1 MVSPQPIL
9 RFPAAGALALSLALA
24 GCVPSMPLGLAS
36 KSPETPGQ
44 IALSNS
50 QPERKVEG
58 SAVIADLASRSS
70 VLPANSHYARIAQSV
85 LAAEAGSARA
95 ELRVK
100 KLTAEARS
108 KNWLPTLG
116 PSVSLTSLG
125 SVVTSILVEQT
136 LFDFG
141 RRQGAREY
149 AVADVE
155 VAAVNLSIDGNARI
169 AKALTLYIEAEAAR
183 ARAAVAEKAM
193 GRLNEFDRIMALRVQ
208 GGVSN
213 MSEQTV
219 LRQKLIEMQ
228 AMLQADRDAEILANA
243 ELDQLAGAP
252 VSAGR
257 GLTELPAQMPRVTP
271 LAVRLSEAEKER
283 SIAELKV
290 ARADNLPGLSA
301 SKDLTRGG
309 GIGASLGME
318 NGIGLGTGAQMEA
331 IGAGANAA
339 IARVA
344 QAGQDAERARI
355 ALEMRIANL
364 ERQETAQAE
373 VARQTRANLS
383 RFEQQYKAGVRPLM
397 DLVGQHESLARME
410 RDLVTMR
417 HDRAKARVEIARDL
431 GLLAPGAG
439 I

>member
-1 MVSPQPIL
+1 MVQPK
-9 RFPAAGALALSLALA
+9 RFSHQPGAAAVTLALFLS
-24 GCVPSMPLGLAS
+24 GCGMSMPLGFAS
-36 KSPETPGQ
+36 KSPESPGQ
-44 IALSNS
+44 LALSS
-50 QPERKVEG
+50 AQPERKVEG
-58 SAVIADLASRSS
+58 SALIADLASRSS
-70 VLPANSHYARIAQSV
+70 VLPSNSHYARIASSV
-85 LAAEAGSARA
+85 MAADAGSARA
-95 ELRVK
+95 QLRVK

-108 KNWLPTLG
+108 KNWLPSLG

-155 VAAVNLSIDGNARI
+155 VAAVNLSIDSNARV

-183 ARAAVAEKAM
+183 ARAAVAGTAM
-193 GRLNEFDRIMALRVQ
+193 TRLNDFDRIMALRVQ

-219 LRQKLIEMQ
+219 LRQKLVEMQ
-228 AMLQADRDAEILANA
+228 ALLQTDRDTETLAAA
-243 ELDQLAGAP
+243 ELDQLAGAN
-252 VSAGR
+252 VSGGR
-257 GLTELPAQMPRVTP
+257 GLTELPGQMPRVTP

-309 GIGASLGME
+309 GIGASLEME
-318 NGIGLGTGAQMEA
+318 NGLGFGTGAAMEA
-331 IGAGANAA
+331 IGAGADAA

-344 QAGQDAERARI
+344 QSGQDAERARM
-355 ALEMRIANL
+355 ALEMRISNL
-364 ERQETAQAE
+364 ERQEAAQAE
-373 VARQTRANLS
+373 VARQTRANLT

-397 DLVGQHESLARME
+397 DLVSQHESLARME

-417 HDRAKARVEIARDL
+417 HDRARARVEIARDL
-431 GLLAPGAG
+431 GLLATGAG